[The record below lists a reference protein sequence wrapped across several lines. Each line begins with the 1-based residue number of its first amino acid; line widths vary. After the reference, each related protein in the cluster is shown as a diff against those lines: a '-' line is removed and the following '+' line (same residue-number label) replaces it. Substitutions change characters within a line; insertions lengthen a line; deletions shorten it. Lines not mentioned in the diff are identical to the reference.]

1 MCFRCDERYF
11 PSHRCKTREKREL
24 NLLIVHEEEEEEVGE
39 EVVKGEETEMK
50 VLEVADNVEIALRS
64 LLGFPM
70 KGTMKLKGSV
80 ASKEVIAMI
89 DCGTKVAFTILV
101 PNNVIHLIWSYTL

>member
-1 MCFRCDERYF
+1 
-11 PSHRCKTREKREL
+11 
-24 NLLIVHEEEEEEVGE
+24 
-39 EVVKGEETEMK
+39 
-50 VLEVADNVEIALRS
+50 
-64 LLGFPM
+64 M